1 MAGSR
6 SSVLSLDEVV
16 PAEWRSSATS
26 PRLDLTLGR
35 SEVALVEMADEDDAE
50 LLVDLCLGLA
60 GPLHGEVH
68 FLGEAW
74 QQCSYREALSRR
86 GRIGCLVGAQV
97 WPAHVSVAE
106 LVLAA
111 WLYHTGQEEE
121 EALGAATALARR
133 FGLPGLPVGTRESV
147 PAGQLARAACVRAFL
162 GNPDFVVIA
171 DPFIESMGEL
181 AVVMAQSIGAVQD
194 RGGAVLWIVGSIAAP
209 AARFV
214 AADHRLRLGD
224 RGLVPARRG
233 R

>member
-1 MAGSR
+1 MAATR

-16 PAEWRSSATS
+16 PDGWRSSAAST
-26 PRLDLTLGR
+26 RLDLTLGHG
-35 SEVALVEMADEDDAE
+35 EVALIEMVDESDAE

-60 GPLHGEVH
+60 GPLHGEIH
-68 FLGEAW
+68 FLGRDW
-74 QQCSYREALSRR
+74 HDCSYHEALSRR
-86 GRIGCLVGAQV
+86 GRIGCLVGTNV

-106 LVLAA
+106 LVLTP
-111 WLYHTGQEEE
+111 WLHHSGQEEE
-121 EALGAATALARR
+121 EALGSATVLARR
-133 FGLPGLPVGTRESV
+133 FGLPGLPIGTRESV

-162 GNPDFVVIA
+162 GNPDFVLIA
-171 DPFIESMGEL
+171 DPSIESMGEL

-194 RGGAVLWIVGSIAAP
+194 RGGAVLWIVASATAP

-224 RGLVPARRG
+224 RGLVPARRA